1 MNKDKIRIIIIII
14 ELYNIKMTQQN
25 TAKTKR
31 GDLTSAER
39 EMLQV
44 AAAGMSQNTKE
55 IYNYISN

>member
-1 MNKDKIRIIIIII
+1 
-14 ELYNIKMTQQN
+14 MTTQKN

-44 AAAGMSQNTKE
+44 AAAGISQNTYK
-55 IYNYISN
+55 IYILPFLNFN